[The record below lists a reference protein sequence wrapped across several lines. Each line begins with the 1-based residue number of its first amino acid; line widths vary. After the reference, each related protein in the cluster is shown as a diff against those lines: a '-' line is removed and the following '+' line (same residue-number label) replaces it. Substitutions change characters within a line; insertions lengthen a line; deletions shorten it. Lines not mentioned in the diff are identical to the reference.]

1 MDGWMDGD
9 SWYEQRKEG
18 RKEVRKK
25 ERKKGDVEFFS
36 FSFERVK
43 MVGEMDGLSSLCM
56 LTELL
61 TGFSRLSLDACMW
74 CFELKYA

>member
-1 MDGWMDGD
+1 MGILGMNKG
-9 SWYEQRKEG
+9 RKEG

-25 ERKKGDVEFFS
+25 ERKKGDVEFC
-36 FSFERVK
+36 FSFEGVK
-43 MVGEMDGLSSLCM
+43 MVGGMDGLSSLCM

-61 TGFSRLSLDACMW
+61 TGFSRLSLDVCMW

>member
-1 MDGWMDGD
+1 MGILGMNKG
-9 SWYEQRKEG
+9 RKEG

-43 MVGEMDGLSSLCM
+43 MVGGMDGLSSLCM

-61 TGFSRLSLDACMW
+61 TGFSSLSLNVCMW